1 MSHSDDENVLSLQE
15 LLSPAKQE
23 ERLLAKFA
31 GGVAA
36 AEEEAACVL
45 EIPDAEAEL
54 MDRFERGVEA
64 AEREGFTAIGTRV
77 EPRSATPNEKFDY
90 YFRRSADGGPAFTK
104 AAMTN
109 YATHQPRLAKYL
121 WVNLRKHGEREMCDE
136 SVWQEVL
143 RLRAERGE

>member
-1 MSHSDDENVLSLQE
+1 MQDDDVLSFQE
-15 LLSPAKQE
+15 LLNPEKAN
-23 ERLLAKFA
+23 ERLLAKFSA
-31 GGVAA
+31 GVAA

-45 EIPDAEAEL
+45 EITDAETEL
-54 MDRFERGVEA
+54 MDRFEAGVAA

-77 EPRSATPNEKFDY
+77 EPRSATPDEKFAY

-104 AAMTN
+104 AVMTN

-121 WVNLRKHGEREMCDE
+121 WGNLRKHGEEGMCDAE
-136 SVWQEVL
+136 VWAEVL